1 LPDVDCRD
9 RVCYDSGMKKEGSKP
24 RSMQREV
31 LREVIFLS
39 NNTAGRIFE
48 ISLILCILLSVL
60 IVMLDSVDHYHQAY
74 GRIFYYLEWFFTILF
89 TAEYLLRL
97 YCVHYPL
104 RYALSFFGIV
114 DLLAILPTYFSF
126 FVLGTRYLLAIRILR
141 VLRIFRI
148 LKMAQYV
155 EQADLIVEALAAS
168 RRKILVFLFAIATL
182 VVIIGALMYLIE
194 GESSGFSSIPTGIYW
209 AVVTLTTV
217 GYGDISPRTPIGQG
231 LAILVMLLG
240 YSIIAVPTGIVT
252 SHIVLRGAW
261 GRRQA
266 RCASCGQG
274 EHEPDALFCR
284 KCGQRL

>member
-1 LPDVDCRD
+1 MIGV
-9 RVCYDSGMKKEGSKP
+9 MEKEEPRP
-24 RSMQREV
+24 RSMRREV

-39 NNTAGRIFE
+39 NSTAGRIFE
-48 ISLILCILLSVL
+48 ISLIICILLSVL
-60 IVMLDSVDHYHQAY
+60 IVMLDSISRYHQAY
-74 GRIFYYLEWFFTILF
+74 GKIFYYLEWFFTILF

-97 YCVHYPL
+97 YCVRYPL
-104 RYALSFFGIV
+104 RYALSFFGLV
-114 DLLAILPTYFSF
+114 DLLAILPTYLSF
-126 FVLGTRYLLAIRILR
+126 FVIGTQYLMTIRILR

-168 RRKILVFLFAIATL
+168 RQKILVFLFTILTL

-209 AVVTLTTV
+209 AAVTLTTV
-217 GYGDISPRTPIGQG
+217 GYGDISPQTPIGQG

-252 SHIVLRGAW
+252 SHIVYRGI
-261 GRRQA
+261 RRRKQA
-266 RCASCGQG
+266 VCASCGQG
-274 EHEPDALFCR
+274 EHELDALYCK
-284 KCGQRL
+284 KCGQKL